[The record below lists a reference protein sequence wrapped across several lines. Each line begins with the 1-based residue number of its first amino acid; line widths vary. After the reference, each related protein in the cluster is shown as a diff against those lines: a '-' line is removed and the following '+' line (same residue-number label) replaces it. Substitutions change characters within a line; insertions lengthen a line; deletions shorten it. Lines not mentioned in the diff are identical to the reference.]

1 MIVNLAILVSG
12 CGSNLKAI
20 INAIKL
26 KYITNA
32 KIKIVISNN
41 GNAKALETAHE
52 NNIKTQFIAFD
63 KKMSV
68 EEYDKKIIQVL
79 NSHGIVSDN
88 CLILLA
94 GYTKILSSTFCKK
107 FKWKI
112 MNIHPSLLPSF
123 KGLHAQKQALE
134 FGAKVTGATVHFVV
148 PELDSGPLILQESV
162 KILSRDTISTLSK
175 KILHKEHQIYPKA
188 VKLFIE
194 NKLEIKNNQVNI
206 LS

>member
-1 MIVNLAILVSG
+1 MIVNLAILVSDR
-12 CGSNLKAI
+12 GSNLKAI

-41 GNAKALETAHE
+41 SNAKALEIAHE

-63 KKMSV
+63 KKTSV

-134 FGAKVTGATVHFVV
+134 FGAKVAGATVHFVV

-162 KILSRDTISTLSK
+162 KILSRDTVSTLSK

>member
-1 MIVNLAILVSG
+1 MIVNLAILVSDR
-12 CGSNLKAI
+12 GSNLKAI

-32 KIKIVISNN
+32 KIKIIISNN
-41 GNAKALETAHE
+41 SNAKALETAHE

-162 KILSRDTISTLSK
+162 KILSRDTVSTLSK

>member
-1 MIVNLAILVSG
+1 MIVNLAILVSDR
-12 CGSNLKAI
+12 GSNLKAI

-41 GNAKALETAHE
+41 RNAKALETAHE

-63 KKMSV
+63 KKTSV

-162 KILSRDTISTLSK
+162 KILSRDTVSTLSK

-188 VKLFIE
+188 IKLFIE

>member
-1 MIVNLAILVSG
+1 MIVNLAILVSDR
-12 CGSNLKAI
+12 GSNLKAI

-41 GNAKALETAHE
+41 SNAKALETAHE

-63 KKMSV
+63 KKMSD

-162 KILSRDTISTLSK
+162 KILSRDTVSTLSK

>member
-1 MIVNLAILVSG
+1 MIVNLAILVSDR
-12 CGSNLKAI
+12 GSNLKAI

-41 GNAKALETAHE
+41 SNAKALETAHE

-162 KILSRDTISTLSK
+162 KILSRDTVSTLSK

>member
-12 CGSNLKAI
+12 RGSNLKAI

>member
-1 MIVNLAILVSG
+1 MIVNLAILVSDR
-12 CGSNLKAI
+12 GSNLKAI

-41 GNAKALETAHE
+41 SNAKALETAHE

-63 KKMSV
+63 KKTSV

-134 FGAKVTGATVHFVV
+134 FGAKVTGVTVHFVV

-162 KILSRDTISTLSK
+162 KILSRDTVSTLSK

>member
-1 MIVNLAILVSG
+1 MYLASSLFFLF
-12 CGSNLKAI
+12 GSTEI
-20 INAIKL
+20 DT
-26 KYITNA
+26 KYN
-32 KIKIVISNN
+32 
-41 GNAKALETAHE
+41 
-52 NNIKTQFIAFD
+52 
-63 KKMSV
+63 
-68 EEYDKKIIQVL
+68 VL
-79 NSHGIVSDN
+79 SEVG
-88 CLILLA
+88 
-94 GYTKILSSTFCKK
+94 KK

-162 KILSRDTISTLSK
+162 KILSRDTVSTLSK

>member
-1 MIVNLAILVSG
+1 MIVNLIILVSG
-12 CGSNLKAI
+12 RGSNFEVI
-20 INAIKL
+20 INAIKR

-32 KIKIVISNN
+32 QIKLVISNN
-41 GNAKALETAHE
+41 SNSKALEIAHK
-52 NNIKTQFIAFD
+52 NNINTQFIEFN
-63 KKMSV
+63 KKMSS
-68 EEYDKKIIQVL
+68 EEYDEKIIQVL
-79 NSHGIVSDN
+79 NSHGIVNEN

-123 KGLHAQKQALE
+123 KGLNAQTQAIE

-148 PELDSGPLILQESV
+148 PELDSGPIILQESV
-162 KILSRDTISTLSK
+162 KILSTDTVSSLSN
-175 KILHKEHQIYPKA
+175 KILRKEHQIYPKA